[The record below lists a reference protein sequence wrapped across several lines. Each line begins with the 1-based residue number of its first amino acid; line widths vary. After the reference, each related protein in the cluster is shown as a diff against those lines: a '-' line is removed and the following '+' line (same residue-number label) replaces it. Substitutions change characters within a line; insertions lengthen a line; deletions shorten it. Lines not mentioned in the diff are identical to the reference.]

1 MTISNGRW
9 ALGMEA
15 ALTGRGLAANRG
27 GPARG
32 CSGLPS
38 EPNMASSGGGED
50 DYAARMAQYGVDPK
64 DTVAAAATDPAA
76 CWLDVRS
83 LAEQQEEPMPKVRAT
98 RVQCPVWMD
107 EASDLVAN
115 AAQLLPDKEAPIIC
129 FCAVGGRAGVAKS
142 ALEAAGYSSVIN
154 AGGLQDIQ
162 ALASSLTAEGRL
174 AGLGI
179 ELPELVP
186 LGRYVPYVSL
196 SAGVPPAAL
205 ARLEHHKCRGE

>member
-1 MTISNGRW
+1 
-9 ALGMEA
+9 
-15 ALTGRGLAANRG
+15 
-27 GPARG
+27 
-32 CSGLPS
+32 
-38 EPNMASSGGGED
+38 
-50 DYAARMAQYGVDPK
+50 
-64 DTVAAAATDPAA
+64 
-76 CWLDVRS
+76 
-83 LAEQQEEPMPKVRAT
+83 MPKVRAT

-205 ARLEHHKCRGE
+205 ARLAPQMQRRIVAVCAVAFAQYEGASSAISEASPF